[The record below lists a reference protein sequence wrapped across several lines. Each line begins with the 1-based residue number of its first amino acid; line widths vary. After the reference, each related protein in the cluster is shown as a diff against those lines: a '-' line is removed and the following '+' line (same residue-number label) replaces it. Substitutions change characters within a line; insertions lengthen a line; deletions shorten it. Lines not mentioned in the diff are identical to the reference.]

1 MELEKKMSLAAKVSI
16 LFNLLFQLHIFHFFY
31 FLFYFLRLLCAVFKD
46 SLTFK
51 NWRFTL
57 FESAKLP
64 ISRVDGK
71 QNVSVQFLTFPPAAL
86 NFQGKRGGKEKSPEA
101 FKAIGVMRRKRRRQ
115 SRVLFVCRAGWRVCV
130 CRRRAK
136 WKCSGWVFQERWKN
150 EMYRNVIK

>member
-1 MELEKKMSLAAKVSI
+1 MSLAAKVSI
-16 LFNLLFQLHIFHFFY
+16 LINLLFQLHIFHFFY

-71 QNVSVQFLTFPPAAL
+71 QNVSVQFLTFPPTTL
-86 NFQGKRGGKEKSPEA
+86 NFQGKRGGKRKSPGA
-101 FKAIGVMRRKRRRQ
+101 FKAIGVMRRRKRRRQ
-115 SRVLFVCRAGWRVCV
+115 SRVLSVCRAGWRVCV
-130 CRRRAK
+130 CHRRAK
-136 WKCSGWVFQERWKN
+136 WKCSGCVSGALEKWDVQK
-150 EMYRNVIK
+150 RNQIILEK

>member
-1 MELEKKMSLAAKVSI
+1 MSLAAKVSI
-16 LFNLLFQLHIFHFFY
+16 LINLLFQLHIFHFFY

-71 QNVSVQFLTFPPAAL
+71 QNVSVQFLTFPPTTL
-86 NFQGKRGGKEKSPEA
+86 NFQGKRGKKRKSPGA
-101 FKAIGVMRRKRRRQ
+101 FKAIGVMRRRKRRRQ
-115 SRVLFVCRAGWRVCV
+115 SQVLSVCRAGWRVCV
-130 CRRRAK
+130 CHRRAK
-136 WKCSGWVFQERWKN
+136 WKCSGCVSGALEKWDVQK
-150 EMYRNVIK
+150 RNQIILEK

>member
-1 MELEKKMSLAAKVSI
+1 MSLAAKVSI
-16 LFNLLFQLHIFHFFY
+16 LINLLFQLHIFHFFY

-71 QNVSVQFLTFPPAAL
+71 QNVSVQFLTFPPTTL
-86 NFQGKRGGKEKSPEA
+86 NFQGKRGGKKKIPRSIQGHRRNEEEEEEEA
-101 FKAIGVMRRKRRRQ
+101 ESSVVCVQ
-115 SRVLFVCRAGWRVCV
+115 SRMKGVCM
-130 CRRRAK
+130 
-136 WKCSGWVFQERWKN
+136 SQEGEVKMFRLCFRSVGKMRCT
-150 EMYRNVIK
+150 ET

>member
-1 MELEKKMSLAAKVSI
+1 MSLAAKVSI
-16 LFNLLFQLHIFHFFY
+16 LINLLFQLHIFHFFY

-71 QNVSVQFLTFPPAAL
+71 QNVSVQFLTFPPTTL
-86 NFQGKRGGKEKSPEA
+86 NFQGKRGEKRKSPGA
-101 FKAIGVMRRKRRRQ
+101 FKAIGVMRRRKRGRQ
-115 SRVLFVCRAGWRVCV
+115 SRVLSVCRAGWRVCV
-130 CRRRAK
+130 CHRRAK
-136 WKCSGWVFQERWKN
+136 WKCSGCVSGALEKWDVQKHNQIILEK
-150 EMYRNVIK
+150 

>member
-1 MELEKKMSLAAKVSI
+1 MSLAAKVSI
-16 LFNLLFQLHIFHFFY
+16 LINLLFQLHIFHFFY

-71 QNVSVQFLTFPPAAL
+71 QNVSVQFLTFPPTTL
-86 NFQGKRGGKEKSPEA
+86 NFQGKRGGKKKIPRS
-101 FKAIGVMRRKRRRQ
+101 IQGHRRNEEEEEGRQ
-115 SRVLFVCRAGWRVCV
+115 SRVLSVCRAGWRVCV
-130 CRRRAK
+130 CHRRAK
-136 WKCSGWVFQERWKN
+136 WKCSGCVSGALEKWDVQK
-150 EMYRNVIK
+150 RNQIILEK

>member
-1 MELEKKMSLAAKVSI
+1 MSLAAKVSI
-16 LFNLLFQLHIFHFFY
+16 LINLLFQLHIFHFFY

-71 QNVSVQFLTFPPAAL
+71 QNVSVQFLTFPPTTL
-86 NFQGKRGGKEKSPEA
+86 NFQGKRGEKRKSPGA
-101 FKAIGVMRRKRRRQ
+101 FKAIGVMRRRKRRRQ
-115 SRVLFVCRAGWRVCV
+115 SRVLSVCRAGWRVCV
-130 CRRRAK
+130 CHRRAK
-136 WKCSGWVFQERWKN
+136 WKCSGCVSGALEKWDVQK
-150 EMYRNVIK
+150 RNQIILEK

>member
-1 MELEKKMSLAAKVSI
+1 MSLAAKVSI
-16 LFNLLFQLHIFHFFY
+16 LINLLFQLHIFHFFY
-31 FLFYFLRLLCAVFKD
+31 FLFYFLRLLCAVFND

-86 NFQGKRGGKEKSPEA
+86 NFQGKKKNPQEHLRPSAWWGGRGGGRVECCLCAEQDEGCVYVAGGRSENVQVECFRSVGK
-101 FKAIGVMRRKRRRQ
+101 MR
-115 SRVLFVCRAGWRVCV
+115 CT
-130 CRRRAK
+130 
-136 WKCSGWVFQERWKN
+136 ET
-150 EMYRNVIK
+150 

>member
-1 MELEKKMSLAAKVSI
+1 MSLAAKVSI
-16 LFNLLFQLHIFHFFY
+16 LINLLFQLHIFHFFY

-71 QNVSVQFLTFPPAAL
+71 QNVSVQFLTFPPTTL
-86 NFQGKRGGKEKSPEA
+86 NFQGKRGEKRKSPGA
-101 FKAIGVMRRKRRRQ
+101 FKAIGVMRRRKRRRQ
-115 SRVLFVCRAGWRVCV
+115 SQVLSVQSRMKGVCM
-130 CRRRAK
+130 
-136 WKCSGWVFQERWKN
+136 SQEGEVKMFRLCFRSVGKMRCT
-150 EMYRNVIK
+150 ET

>member
-1 MELEKKMSLAAKVSI
+1 MSLAAKVSI
-16 LFNLLFQLHIFHFFY
+16 LINLLFQLHIFHFFY

-71 QNVSVQFLTFPPAAL
+71 QNVSVQFLTFPPATL
-86 NFQGKRGGKEKSPEA
+86 SFQGKRGGGEEKSPGA

-115 SRVLFVCRAGWRVCV
+115 SRVLSVCRAGWRVCV
-130 CRRRAK
+130 CHRRAK
-136 WKCSGWVFQERWKN
+136 WKCSGCVSGALEKWDVQK
-150 EMYRNVIK
+150 RNQIILEK

>member
-1 MELEKKMSLAAKVSI
+1 MSLAAKVSI
-16 LFNLLFQLHIFHFFY
+16 LINLLFQLHIFHFFY

-71 QNVSVQFLTFPPAAL
+71 QNVSVQFLTFPPTTL
-86 NFQGKRGGKEKSPEA
+86 NFQGKRGGKRKSPGA
-101 FKAIGVMRRKRRRQ
+101 FKAIGVMRRRKRGG
-115 SRVLFVCRAGWRVCV
+115 RVECCLCAEQDEGCV
-130 CRRRAK
+130 YVTGGR
-136 WKCSGWVFQERWKN
+136 SENVQVVFQERWKN

>member
-1 MELEKKMSLAAKVSI
+1 MSLAAKVSI
-16 LFNLLFQLHIFHFFY
+16 LINLLFQLHIFHFFY

-71 QNVSVQFLTFPPAAL
+71 QNVSVQFLTFPPTTL
-86 NFQGKRGGKEKSPEA
+86 NFQGKRGEKRKSPGA
-101 FKAIGVMRRKRRRQ
+101 FKAIGVMRRRKRGRQ
-115 SRVLFVCRAGWRVCV
+115 SRVLSVCRAGWRVCV
-130 CRRRAK
+130 CHRRAK
-136 WKCSGWVFQERWKN
+136 WKCSGCVSGALEKWDVQK
-150 EMYRNVIK
+150 RNQIILEK

>member
-1 MELEKKMSLAAKVSI
+1 MSLAAKVSI
-16 LFNLLFQLHIFHFFY
+16 LINLLFQLHIFHFFY

-71 QNVSVQFLTFPPAAL
+71 QNVSVQFLTFPPTTL
-86 NFQGKRGGKEKSPEA
+86 NFQGKRGGKKKIPRSIQGHRRNEEEEEGEA
-101 FKAIGVMRRKRRRQ
+101 ESSAVCVQ
-115 SRVLFVCRAGWRVCV
+115 SRMKGVCMSQEGGRSENVQV
-130 CRRRAK
+130 
-136 WKCSGWVFQERWKN
+136 VFQERWKN